1 MDIMEVGINATQW
14 LQKTNIDVTTAKEYE
29 AGKNIAILSTDLS
42 SAFDTVDH
50 DILLSKLSQ
59 YGIRGVANNLIK
71 NYLCNRQ
78 QYVQIGD
85 IKSNLLNVECGVP
98 QGSVLGP
105 LLFLIYVND
114 IANCNP
120 HGNIRL
126 FADDTNVFIKH
137 SNILSLFYNGKKVLA
152 YLDRWF

>member
-1 MDIMEVGINATQW
+1 M
-14 LQKTNIDVTTAKEYE
+14 
-29 AGKNIAILSTDLS
+29 
-42 SAFDTVDH
+42 
-50 DILLSKLSQ
+50 
-59 YGIRGVANNLIK
+59 IK

-98 QGSVLGP
+98 QGSVFGP

-126 FADDTNVFIKH
+126 FADDTNVFIEH
-137 SNILSLFYNGKKVLA
+137 SNILSLFYNAKEVLA
-152 YLDRWF
+152 YLDRWFKANKLTLNTDKTNFILFTTPERRNQLIIPNTLEINQMIINRTDQT